1 MDRPLSLRAKWGK
14 ARRQTVP
21 SRSFFIK
28 KFVNFIRFTDEGRS
42 VVAFTRRENYSSV
55 AIF

>member
-28 KFVNFIRFTDEGRS
+28 KFVNFIRFTDEGSS